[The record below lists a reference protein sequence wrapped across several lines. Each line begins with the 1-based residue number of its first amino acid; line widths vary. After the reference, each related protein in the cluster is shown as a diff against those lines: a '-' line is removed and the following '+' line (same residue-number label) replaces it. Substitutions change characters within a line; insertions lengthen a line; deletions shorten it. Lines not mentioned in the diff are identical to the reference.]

1 MVEPTRPESPA
12 GPQPPA
18 GAQPPVGRLDVPRS
32 SGRTHR
38 RARNS
43 VSRDEVLAAALA
55 IVDAEGIDAL
65 SMRHLA
71 AQLDTGPMR
80 AYRHFATK
88 DDLVEGLAEEQARRI
103 REMDLGDVTEPQDIL
118 LELARRTRAL
128 LLEHPNLAPEVI
140 SRPLS
145 QATAVMD
152 LRLAVLLLISAG
164 FDEDQVPYVSAG
176 ITTYALGF
184 VLYEL
189 GQRRLHTTRREEMLA
204 HYREM
209 AEQVKGEPLM
219 ERQVA
224 GIIESVDGDW
234 ASVQFESGLRAIA
247 DGYWA
252 QRARPNT
259 DGS

>member
-1 MVEPTRPESPA
+1 
-12 GPQPPA
+12 
-18 GAQPPVGRLDVPRS
+18 
-32 SGRTHR
+32 
-38 RARNS
+38 
-43 VSRDEVLAAALA
+43 
-55 IVDAEGIDAL
+55 AL

-88 DDLVEGLAEEQARRI
+88 DDLVEGLADEQARRI
-103 REMDLGDVTEPQDIL
+103 RELDLGDVTEPREIL

-145 QATAVMD
+145 KATAVDD
-152 LRLAVLLLISAG
+152 LRFATWLLVTAG
-164 FDEDQVPYVSAG
+164 FDGDQVPSVSAG

-189 GQRRLHTTRREEMLA
+189 GQRRLHVSRREELLA
-204 HYREM
+204 YYKEM
-209 AEQVKGEPLM
+209 AAQVKGDPLM

-224 GIIESVDGDW
+224 GIREAVDGDW
-234 ASVQFESGLRAIA
+234 ADDQFESGLQAIA

-252 QRARPNT
+252 QRPRPDSPGN
-259 DGS
+259 

>member
-1 MVEPTRPESPA
+1 MSA
-12 GPQPPA
+12 PPA
-18 GAQPPVGRLDVPRS
+18 RSDDVPRS

-43 VSRDEVLAAALA
+43 VSREEVLAAALA
-55 IVDAEGIDAL
+55 IVDADGIEAL

-103 REMDLGDVTEPQDIL
+103 REMDLGDVSEPQEIL

-145 QATAVMD
+145 KATAVED
-152 LRLAVLLLISAG
+152 LRLAALLLISAG
-164 FDEDQVPYVSAG
+164 FDEDQVPQVSAG
-176 ITTYALGF
+176 ITIYALGF

-189 GQRRLHTTRREEMLA
+189 GQRRLHAMRREEMLA
-204 HYREM
+204 YYQEM
-209 AEQVKGEPLM
+209 AAQVKGEPLM

-224 GIIESVDGDW
+224 GILESVDGDW
-234 ASVQFESGLRAIA
+234 ASLQFESGLQAIA

-252 QRARPNT
+252 QRARP
-259 DGS
+259 GAGGE